1 MDYYAKKRFAK
12 EGNGVTQ
19 PCQILY
25 INYFNK
31 YLIKNSYFPQVL
43 SIKKLTFKGAFN
55 FSNPYLKLINKQG
68 QVVYNTRDV
77 DASLMVEKN
86 KEFSIVFTQKHF
98 FTGDMTLE
106 LKEDRLVGRNLLIS
120 YNFNTAFVTCSK

>member
-1 MDYYAKKRFAK
+1 MDYYAEKRFLK

-25 INYFNK
+25 IDYFQK
-31 YLIKNSYFPQVL
+31 YLHKNVYFPQVL
-43 SIKKLTFKGAFN
+43 SIKKLTFRGEFK

-68 QVVYNTRDV
+68 QVVYNTRSS
-77 DASLMVEKN
+77 DASLVVEKN
-86 KEFSIVFTQKHF
+86 KEFSIVFTQKHY

-106 LKEDRLVGRNLLIS
+106 LKEDRMVGRNLLIS
-120 YNFNTAFVTCSK
+120 YNFNTAFVTYTK